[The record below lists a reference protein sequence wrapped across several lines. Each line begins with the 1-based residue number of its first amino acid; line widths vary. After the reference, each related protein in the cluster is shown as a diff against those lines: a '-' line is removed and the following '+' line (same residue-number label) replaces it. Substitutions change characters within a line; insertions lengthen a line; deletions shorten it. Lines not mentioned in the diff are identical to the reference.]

1 MYMYDGPP
9 CDAILDEASFEQKTE
24 VCNLVLIRDLVHGLL
39 TVYSWKLKV
48 HYSKGAQLKTEHVY
62 SFLVLVHGLLPVFHE
77 LDWKLKGENMCNLV

>member
-39 TVYSWKLKV
+39 PVYS
-48 HYSKGAQLKTEHVY
+48 
-62 SFLVLVHGLLPVFHE
+62 
-77 LDWKLKGENMCNLV
+77 